1 MPRHR
6 MPGTRICVAGV
17 VALILAVPVTAQA
30 GSARDPI
37 LDYVNKA
44 RARHGLAPFHA
55 SNSLHGSA
63 SAFAGHLMRA
73 GRFAHDT
80 RIHASSR
87 FRMLGEA
94 LAIRIGTRRL
104 RPGAT
109 VRAWLHSPG
118 HRALVL
124 SRNFRLAGAGY
135 SRGTFGGRR
144 AVISVLHLGRL

>member
-17 VALILAVPVTAQA
+17 VALILAVPAAAQA

-44 RARHGLAPFHA
+44 RARHGLAPLRA

-63 SAFAGHLMRA
+63 TAFAGHLMRA
-73 GRFAHDT
+73 QRFGHDT
-80 RIHASSR
+80 RIHAGSR

-109 VRAWLHSPG
+109 VRAWLRSPG

-124 SRNFRLAGAGY
+124 SSKFRYAGGGY
-135 SRGTFGGRR
+135 SRGRFGGRG
-144 AVISVLHLGRL
+144 AVISVLHLGTL